1 MKPLRIHILGS
12 GTPVADA
19 HRHGSS
25 YVVEVGGDHVM
36 FDCGPATTN
45 KLVRAGIR
53 PTWVDYL
60 IFTHHHFDHNVDYP
74 CFLLT
79 RWDETTAQNDL
90 QVFGPTLTEQLTH
103 RLMDR
108 DEGAFAPDWVA
119 RINHPLSLNAYVSRG
134 GVLPR
139 EAPVTHATDI
149 GPGAVIPGPDW
160 EITAAPAVH
169 VEPWL
174 DSLAYRLDSE
184 AGSVV
189 VTGDTA
195 PCESVTEL
203 SRDVDT
209 MISLCTMIQ
218 DDADGT
224 PEAQYM
230 SGTVDVAKMA
240 QEAGA
245 RRLVLTHQHPKLDRP
260 GQTERAIRDITRH
273 YDGEVIWGRDM
284 MVFEP

>member
-1 MKPLRIHILGS
+1 MKLHILGS

-25 YVVEVGGDHVM
+25 YVVNLGDQYLM

-60 IFTHHHFDHNVDYP
+60 VFTHHHFDHNVDYP

-79 RWDETTAQNDL
+79 RWDETTAVNEL
-90 QVFGPTLTEQLTH
+90 QVYGPTLTEQLTH
-103 RLMDR
+103 RLMD
-108 DEGAFAPDWVA
+108 EEVGAFAPDWIA

-139 EAPVTHATDI
+139 RPPVTHATDI
-149 GPGAVIPGPDW
+149 APGAAIEGPTW
-160 EITAAPAVH
+160 EITSALAAH

-174 DSLAYRLDSE
+174 DSLAYRLDTDE
-184 AGSVV
+184 GSLV

-195 PCESVTEL
+195 PCESVIEL

-209 MISLCTMIQ
+209 MISLCTMLQ

-224 PEAQYM
+224 PEAKYM
-230 SGTVDVAKMA
+230 CGTIDVAKMA

-245 RRLVLTHQHPKLDRP
+245 KRLILTHQHPKLDQS
-260 GQTERAIRDITRH
+260 GQMERAIRDISLH
-273 YDGEVIWGRDM
+273 YDGQVVWGEDLLD
-284 MVFEP
+284 VEL